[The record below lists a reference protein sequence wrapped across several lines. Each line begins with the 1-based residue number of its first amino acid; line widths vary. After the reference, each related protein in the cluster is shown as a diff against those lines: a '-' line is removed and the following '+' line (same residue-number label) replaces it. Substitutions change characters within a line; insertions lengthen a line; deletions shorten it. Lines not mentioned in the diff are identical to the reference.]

1 MAKTE
6 YGPLYPYTV
15 VQEDH
20 DGAYPEMAT
29 YRWLNVQTSDLG
41 PRRMSAA
48 EVYLDIAQL
57 SQPDSAATNAAC
69 GEYQAAIL
77 SAGARVFGA
86 GWFNNAWELGN
97 DAH

>member
-20 DGAYPEMAT
+20 DGGCPETTT
-29 YRWLNVQTSDLG
+29 YRWLNVQNSGLG

-57 SQPDSAATNAAC
+57 SQKGGAAWKAAR
-69 GEYQAAIL
+69 GEYRAAIL
-77 SAGARVFGA
+77 AAGARVFGK
-86 GWFNNAWELGN
+86 GWFSNAWDL
-97 DAH
+97 

>member
-1 MAKTE
+1 MARAE

-20 DGAYPEMAT
+20 DGACPETTT
-29 YRWLNVQTSDLG
+29 YRWMNVQNGGLG

-57 SQPDSAATNAAC
+57 SQPGSAACKAARD
-69 GEYQAAIL
+69 EYRAAIL
-77 SAGARVFGA
+77 AAGALVFGA
-86 GWFNNAWELGN
+86 GWFSNAWELGN
-97 DAH
+97 DAY